1 MRNLMPL
8 LLVTLPLTLRAL
20 GRAVCISALFA
31 LSGCDSIYVA
41 EDLSQKQARQVV
53 AALNQN
59 GIGAVA
65 ERQSG
70 GGAKYSV
77 EISKKNY
84 ARATALLSEKNLPT
98 EERASFEDLTSQS
111 GLLPRSREM
120 EALSL
125 DRALAVQ
132 LEELLLQNPKVRSSK
147 VVIRLNYLPEKG
159 EPSASIA
166 VTGEGIDGAEVL
178 GMAQRVVPGITPA
191 RISLA
196 LHKDENTAPTHRQES
211 GREMSSFLFGV
222 ARVPD
227 EDYIV
232 LAFTFIGSLIT
243 VAFAGGLVG
252 YWYGL
257 LNRGGMAP
265 ENRVPDRSSKPV
277 KLDKP
282 KRDLTEV

>member
-1 MRNLMPL
+1 MPRL
-8 LLVTLPLTLRAL
+8 SVTLPLAL
-20 GRAVCISALFA
+20 SALRRGGCVAVLLA
-31 LSGCDSIYVA
+31 LSACDSIYVA

-84 ARATALLSEKNLPT
+84 ARATAVLSEKNLPT

-120 EALSL
+120 ESLAL

-132 LEELLLQNPKVRSSK
+132 LEELLLQNPRVRSSK
-147 VVIRLNYLPEKG
+147 VVVRLNYLPEKS

-166 VTGEGIDGAEVL
+166 VIGEGIDGTEVL
-178 GMAQRVVPGITPA
+178 SMAQRVVPGITPA

-196 LHKDENTAPTHRQES
+196 LHKDESEKPSHRQES

-257 LNRGGMAP
+257 LNRGGMAQ
-265 ENRVPDRSSKPV
+265 ESRVTDRSSKPI

-282 KRDLTEV
+282 KRDLTEL